1 MTHRLS
7 TSASP
12 TPLLPKIFLLTLSY
26 SFKPVTAWSLLS
38 SALLACVSA
47 QAAVSNIDQ
56 VTIYQGLASVTRS
69 LPINMSNS
77 SAVGE
82 QVLVFSCLSP
92 NIDAD
97 SISVQAPRG
106 VNIGEVSIETLSDE
120 QASQCQYQND
130 AKVRVQQ
137 ESLTEIEAELDAA
150 KLAKSY
156 LQNLTKAAQI
166 HVNGSVSE
174 NVNDLEAQAGA
185 VNKRIIELQRKQAT
199 AQDAL
204 SHVMAGGTGFVQQR
218 VTQVSVRV
226 ASRNASSVK
235 LHYQVHGASWAPTYQ
250 ARLDTASK
258 QLSITASAVI
268 AQHTGEN
275 WINVPLVLS
284 TVNPNQQTRSVVPY
298 VSRLHLLDK
307 ESYRPEMAEPPMMAS
322 TPVVVVE
329 PTTDYYEDAAG
340 RVAGQSRQPLPSFS
354 VDSNHKNGIS
364 EYHLSQ
370 RVSIPSDGRRV
381 RTIIDEQSGKS
392 ELWLRSTPARDTKA
406 YWYASAPFLTPDWV
420 DGSLQLYRDDNYVGQ
435 ALYSYQLLKDQ
446 GIGFGEDPNILVK
459 QLSDDG
465 KQGDSGIFN
474 RNKTLT
480 RKQTYQFTNTH
491 NRSVEL
497 EVLGSE
503 PLSLDD
509 NIKISI
515 THNPPVAQQDWH
527 DNKGV
532 VAWRFDLQPN
542 QSKVVQSTYQFSYP
556 ASKELSEH

>member
-7 TSASP
+7 MSTLP
-12 TPLLPKIFLLTLSY
+12 TPLLSKVFLLTLSY
-26 SFKPVTAWSLLS
+26 SSKPMAALSLLS
-38 SALLACVSA
+38 SALLVGVSA
-47 QAAVSNIDQ
+47 QATVSNIDQ

-69 LPINMSNS
+69 LPISMSNN
-77 SAVGE
+77 SAAGE
-82 QVLVFSCLSP
+82 QILVFSCLSP

-97 SISVQAPRG
+97 SISVQAPKD
-106 VNIGEVSIETLSDE
+106 VNIGEVTIETLSGE
-120 QASQCQYQND
+120 QASQCQYQSD

-137 ESLTEIEAELDAA
+137 ASLTEIEAELDAA

-156 LQNLTKAAQI
+156 LQNLTKVAQI
-166 HVNGSVSE
+166 NVNGRVGESA
-174 NVNDLEAQAGA
+174 NDLEAQASA

-199 AQDAL
+199 AQDSL
-204 SHVMAGGTGFVQQR
+204 SQIMAGSADFVQQS

-226 ASRNASSVK
+226 ASRNTDSVK

-250 ARLDTASK
+250 ARLNTDTK

-275 WINVPLVLS
+275 WINVPLILS
-284 TVNPNQQTRSVVPY
+284 TVNPNQQTRSVLPY
-298 VSRLHLLDK
+298 VSRLYLYDK
-307 ESYRPEMAEPPMMAS
+307 DSYRPNIAEPPMVKS

-329 PTTDYYEDAAG
+329 PATDYYENEAG
-340 RVAGQSRQPLPSFS
+340 RAAGQSRQPLPSFG
-354 VDSNHKNGIS
+354 VDSNNKNGIT
-364 EYHLSQ
+364 EYRLPQ

-406 YWYASAPFLTPDWV
+406 YWYASAPFLTPAWA
-420 DGSLQLYRDDNYVGQ
+420 DGSLQLYRDDNYIGQ
-435 ALYSYQLLKDQ
+435 ALYSYQLLKEQ

-474 RNKTLT
+474 RSKTLT
-480 RKQTYQFTNTH
+480 RKQAYQFTNTH

-503 PLSLDD
+503 PVSLDD

-515 THNPPVAQQDWH
+515 THNPPVAQQDWN

-542 QSKVVQSTYQFSYP
+542 QAKLVQSTYQISYP
-556 ASKELSEH
+556 ASKELSEN